1 MVAEKL
7 WPEDAPGGVGFFRPN
22 LPRCERLSCWKKRSL
37 IINRGKS
44 IKYDNI
50 FVSILP
56 QANWELSVVVKK
68 GSGKAFQRNEYKRK
82 IKASFRL
89 CKPHCLAPAAVAVT
103 VIHPPG
109 NLQVDAFR
117 DFLINNL
124 NTLLK

>member
-1 MVAEKL
+1 MKELINQVTVKEKMTTVL
-7 WPEDAPGGVGFFRPN
+7 EKNEHGWWQKNFGQKTRRGAGFFRPN

-68 GSGKAFQRNEYKRK
+68 GSGKAFQRNE
-82 IKASFRL
+82 L
-89 CKPHCLAPAAVAVT
+89 
-103 VIHPPG
+103 
-109 NLQVDAFR
+109 
-117 DFLINNL
+117 
-124 NTLLK
+124 